1 MKSRRPVN
9 SDVRWLSMSTWKI
22 LALGWLVLGLLSYV
36 AILIFFPPMPILLE
50 DREADVPPIA
60 RPRSFSV
67 RDLSRNLLLLIS
79 NLPQIM
85 VVPKGLDPAPSKILT
100 RRLLCS

>member
-1 MKSRRPVN
+1 
-9 SDVRWLSMSTWKI
+9 MSTWKI

-85 VVPKGLDPAPSKILT
+85 VAVIPVALVSPIL
-100 RRLLCS
+100 LLAFVCYKLYNAARTGAK